1 MATNEKWEIAI
12 GLSDYVWHRKEEN
25 KEGNEAVFQR
35 TYRDLIE
42 LSQSYYPV
50 ALPLFDMNFRAKK
63 EITDSFLL

>member
-25 KEGNEAVFQR
+25 KEGNEA
-35 TYRDLIE
+35 
-42 LSQSYYPV
+42 PKAV

-63 EITDSFLL
+63 EITDSFLLQKEHEWQGGSILFR